1 MFDFQKLLIKK
12 NHQNGKYK
20 PRAAIC
26 SFILL
31 KHILFPAITNMKG
44 QIKYLL
50 HGEEEEES

>member
-31 KHILFPAITNMKG
+31 KTNEDLPKSFTIHG
-44 QIKYLL
+44 LYIYIYIKK
-50 HGEEEEES
+50 